1 MQYYENG
8 FRVGDPEIEPAHP
21 ATMQNTRF
29 PERVDVL
36 VVGTGPAGAVLSA
49 QLAEFPDIKTLI
61 VERNAEPLKLG
72 HADGVAC
79 RTVEMFNAFGLADR
93 LVREAYAV
101 NETVFWR
108 PDENDRANIS
118 RSGRVK
124 DVAEGLSEYP
134 HLIVNQARLQEFL
147 FEKMRK
153 SASRL
158 EPHYGVELLDVENTR
173 NGDYPLRATL
183 RRAGEDGEQF
193 IVEAKYVVGTDGA
206 RSNVRRSMG
215 IKLEGDAK
223 NHAWG
228 VMDILATTDF
238 PDIRFKAAIQ
248 SADGGN
254 ILLIPREGGHMVR
267 LYVDLGKLD
276 PADREAR
283 NRFTSEQLI
292 DTARRILHPYD
303 LNVKEIAWWSVY
315 EVGQRLA
322 ARFDDLAVDSAPSVD
337 PRIFIAGDACHTH
350 SAKAGQGMNVSMQ
363 DAFNLG
369 WKLAAVLRGH
379 SPQSLL
385 RTYSQERQVIAQE
398 LIDFDTKWSKTMST
412 APKDP
417 NNPGSGGMDPAEVQA
432 QFVQGGRFTAGFGT
446 RYTKSL
452 LTGDVT
458 HQELATGFPVGE
470 RFHSYPV
477 TRIADAHEVGLGHT
491 AKADGRWRLYA
502 FADQD
507 VLGASPKFDAL
518 MDFLAFSSGS
528 PLQAFT
534 PTGSDVD
541 AVFDVRGIFQG
552 SHVQTTVADLPG
564 VLLPSRGTLKLTDY
578 EKAFSSQL
586 EKGEEIFEARGIKR
600 KHGALVVVRPDQ
612 YVAQV
617 LPLDATT
624 ELTEFFAAFMLPV
637 GPVSR

>member
-8 FRVGDPEIEPAHP
+8 YRPGDPEVRPALTLEASSEVLP
-21 ATMQNTRF
+21 TQ
-29 PERVDVL
+29 VDVL

-49 QLAEFPDIKTLI
+49 QLSEFEEITTLI

-93 LVREAYAV
+93 LIREAYAV

-108 PDENDRANIS
+108 PDENQRENIS

-153 SASRL
+153 NPSRL
-158 EPHYGVELLDVENTR
+158 APHYGVELLSVEDTGH
-173 NGDYPLRATL
+173 GDYPLRAQL
-183 RRAGEDGEQF
+183 RRGGEAGGEF
-193 IVEAKYVVGTDGA
+193 TVNAKFVVGTDGA
-206 RSNVRRSMG
+206 RSIVRRSLG

-228 VMDILATTDF
+228 VMDILATTTF

-267 LYVDLGKLD
+267 LYVDLGKLN

-292 DTARRILHPYD
+292 DTARRIMHPYT
-303 LNVKEIAWWSVY
+303 LEIKEIAWWSVY

-322 ARFDDLAVDSAPSVD
+322 SRFDNVNAESPKDAL

-369 WKLAAVLRGH
+369 WKLAAVLRGQ
-379 SPQSLL
+379 SPHCLL
-385 RTYSQERQVIAQE
+385 RTYSQERQIIAQE

-417 NNPGSGGMDPAEVQA
+417 NHPEAGGMDPEEVQA

-446 RYTKSL
+446 KYTRSL
-452 LTGDVT
+452 LTGDT
-458 HQELATGFPVGE
+458 EDQALAAGFPVGE
-470 RFHSYPV
+470 RFYSSPV
-477 TRIADAHEVGLGHT
+477 TRIADARQIGLGHT

-502 FADQD
+502 FADHDASGQ
-507 VLGASPKFDAL
+507 SPKFDAL
-518 MDFLAFSSGS
+518 MEFLAQDARS
-528 PLQAFT
+528 PLKMFT
-534 PTGSDVD
+534 APGSAIDS
-541 AVFDVRGIFQG
+541 VFDLKGIFQG
-552 SHVQTTVADLPG
+552 SHTETTVAHLPA
-564 VLLPSRGTLKLTDY
+564 VLLPRVGSLQLTDY
-578 EKAFSSQL
+578 EKAYCSEL
-586 EKGEEIFEARGIKR
+586 EDGQEIFEARLVNR
-600 KHGALVVVRPDQ
+600 EHGALVVVRPDQ

-617 LPLDATT
+617 LPLTATG
-624 ELTEFFAAFMLPV
+624 ELTEFFSAFMNPALV
-637 GPVSR
+637 QA

>member
-8 FRVGDPEIEPAHP
+8 YHPGDPELQPANP
-21 ATMQNTRF
+21 ARDHSETI
-29 PERVDVL
+29 PEQVDVL

-49 QLAEFPDIKTLI
+49 QLSEFQEISTLI

-93 LVREAYAV
+93 LMREAYSV

-108 PDENDRANIS
+108 PDENERENIS

-147 FEKMRK
+147 FEKMAK
-153 SASRL
+153 NPSRL
-158 EPHYGVELLDVENTR
+158 APHYGVELLSVEDTEE
-173 NGDYPLRATL
+173 GDYPLRAQL
-183 RRAGEDGEQF
+183 RRGGEQGEEF
-193 IVEAKYVVGTDGA
+193 TVQAKYVVGADGA

-228 VMDILATTDF
+228 VMDILATTTF

-276 PADREAR
+276 PTDREAR
-283 NRFTSEQLI
+283 SRFTSDQLI
-292 DTARRILHPYD
+292 DTARRIMHPYTLD
-303 LNVKEIAWWSVY
+303 VKEIAWWSVY

-322 ARFDDLAVDSAPSVD
+322 GRFDNLTADSPKDAE

-369 WKLAAVLRGH
+369 WKLAAVLRGQ

-417 NNPGSGGMDPAEVQA
+417 NNPEAGGMDPEEVQA

-446 RYTKSL
+446 QYTKSL
-452 LTGDVT
+452 LTGGTT
-458 HQELATGFPVGE
+458 HQHLAAGFPVGE
-470 RFHSYPV
+470 RFYSSPV
-477 TRIADAHEVGLGHT
+477 TRIADAHQVGLGHT

-502 FADQD
+502 FADQNTY
-507 VLGASPKFDAL
+507 GASPKFDAL
-518 MDFLAFSSGS
+518 MKFLAQHAQS
-528 PLQAFT
+528 PLNAFT
-534 PTGSDVD
+534 AAGASTDS
-541 AVFDVRGIFQG
+541 VFDLKGIFQG
-552 SHVQTTVADLPG
+552 SHTGTTVGQLPA
-564 VLLPSRGTLKLTDY
+564 VLLPKVGSLQLTDY
-578 EKAFSSQL
+578 EKAYCSELLDGQ
-586 EKGEEIFEARGIKR
+586 EIFEARSISR
-600 KHGALVVVRPDQ
+600 ENGAMVVVRPDQ

-617 LPLDATT
+617 LPLTATA
-624 ELTEFFAAFMLPV
+624 ELTEFFSAFMNPALV
-637 GPVSR
+637 KI